1 MKQDVLAG
9 NGQGAATDQNAQFP
23 TNSQH
28 PGAAGMTAF
37 DSVVMISAATSGR
50 DRAALFGHGA
60 RQHCRGAWRTVGARS
75 VSDCQMSKPQP
86 SSLLDPTDFPAPTT
100 RALQARTRRSAL
112 TITRFSPQ
120 AQSGPQAFSV
130 RDPDGFLVLFQLKD
144 HPAHDFWIDG
154 RYAPAPDSPEG
165 SVHIVDLNR
174 RPIEIIAAPVDTLLI
189 KIPRLVL
196 SDLAEEIGA
205 APVETLQVT
214 VDWQTI
220 DPVLAAARPSL
231 LSALDAGSPASN
243 LVVDHLGLALA
254 GHIAHAYGGM
264 RPHVFRTGE
273 LAPWQLTRAKSL
285 LADNL
290 RKEMSLPEVAE
301 QCGLSVAH
309 FSRAFKIST
318 GQAPH
323 AWLQA
328 RRLDLA
334 LDLLKGDLSLAEI
347 AMACGYAD
355 QSHFSRLFK
364 RATGHGPGAHRRLLT
379 AERIAI
385 GGR

>member
-1 MKQDVLAG
+1 
-9 NGQGAATDQNAQFP
+9 
-23 TNSQH
+23 
-28 PGAAGMTAF
+28 
-37 DSVVMISAATSGR
+37 
-50 DRAALFGHGA
+50 
-60 RQHCRGAWRTVGARS
+60 
-75 VSDCQMSKPQP
+75 MSKPP
-86 SSLLDPTDFPAPTT
+86 PTSILDPTDYPAPAT
-100 RALQARTRRSAL
+100 RLLQPRTRRSAL
-112 TITRFSPQ
+112 SITRFSREAPVD
-120 AQSGPQAFSV
+120 PRAFSV
-130 RDPDGFLVLFQLKD
+130 KEAEGFLVLYQLRN

-154 RYAPAPDSPEG
+154 RYAPAPDSHEG
-165 SVHIVDLNR
+165 CVHIVDLAR
-174 RPIEIIAAPVDTLLI
+174 TPIELIAAPVDTLLI

-205 APVETLQVT
+205 APVETLQAT

-220 DPVLAAARPSL
+220 DPVLTAARPSL
-231 LSALDAGSPASN
+231 LSALDAAGSVSS

-254 GHIAHAYGGM
+254 GHIAHTYGGM

-334 LDLLKGDLSLAEI
+334 RDLLKGDLSLAEI

-364 RATGHGPGAHRRLLT
+364 RATGHGPGAYRRLLV
-379 AERIAI
+379 
-385 GGR
+385 G